1 MTKKADKQVDVK
13 SIEEQIEKHVAN
25 VEGFKA
31 EYRKLVETLKDI
43 EKSITIEAGAIA
55 ALRSLIHVS
64 DNTLEE
70 AEEGGDK

>member
-13 SIEEQIEKHVAN
+13 SIEEQIEKHIAN

-55 ALRSLIHVS
+55 ALRSLIYVS
-64 DNTLEE
+64 DDTLEKT
-70 AEEGGDK
+70 EEGGDK